1 MINPDEN
8 GEIICPN
15 CRREYKP
22 ILERKTSQAIQ
33 DEHPNATKEEREQ
46 LISGI
51 CSDKCWEEF
60 LGLNLGEDY
69 E

>member
-1 MINPDEN
+1 MIRRNPD
-8 GEIICPN
+8 GSITCPN
-15 CRREYKP
+15 CRKMYFPVLGERDPYK
-22 ILERKTSQAIQ
+22 LIQ
-33 DEHPNATKEEREQ
+33 DQFPKAKLWQREQ

-60 LGLNLGEDY
+60 VGHE